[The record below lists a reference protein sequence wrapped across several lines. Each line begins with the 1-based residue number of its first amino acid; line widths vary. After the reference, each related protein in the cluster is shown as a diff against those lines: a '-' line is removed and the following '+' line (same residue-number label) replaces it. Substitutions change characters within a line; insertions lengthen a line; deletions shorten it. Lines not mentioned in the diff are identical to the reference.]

1 MKYRD
6 LIQFEPVVD
15 IIQLRQADQRAR
27 AEQLVS
33 TYVISD
39 RMTDVILHRILPSL
53 RFDLD
58 RPGDGLFVVG
68 NYGTG
73 KSHLMAWITAIAE
86 YPDLLERVTHP
97 AVTEGFNPI
106 AGNFKVVRQ
115 ETGATEK
122 NLRDIILED
131 LEKHLIDMGVAYH
144 FPSMEKASNNK
155 DLLIEM
161 MREFQ
166 KVYPGYG
173 LLVAMDE
180 LLDYLR
186 GRKDQQLALD
196 LNFLRE
202 LGEACEISPFRFIA
216 GIQES
221 LFDSPRF
228 QFAADSIRRVKARF
242 EQVRIV
248 REDMAYVVSR
258 RLLAKSDAQK
268 QQVRKHLEK
277 FTALYMAMAEHLDEY
292 IDLFPIHPAYLE
304 IFERVTVVE
313 KRDLLKALS
322 RQMESKLGLEVPAN
336 ETGLLSFDEYWA
348 ILNEDPSYRSVP
360 EIREVQ
366 DKARVLQDRIKT
378 APNMRDYRPAA
389 MRVIAALAVHR
400 LTLTDL
406 YAPVGLTPGEL
417 RDQLCL
423 YLPIPEDN
431 ADFLLTTV
439 ESVLR
444 EISRTVNGQF
454 ISRNPEND
462 QYYLDLKKDIDF
474 DALIEQRAQSLDVE
488 QLNRYF
494 FDMLSRGLELNESSY
509 VPGFRIWPRELPW
522 AGQGM
527 TRWGYLFLGAPNERS
542 TAQPERDFYLHFLAP
557 YGEEKTELS
566 QKPDEIFFWMSQ
578 RNADFDQ
585 AMRRYAGA
593 KEMSAISSGSNKE
606 QYERKADQ
614 ARLILN
620 NWLRDNLTRVILIQY
635 KGKQASVPEALTRF
649 HLNMRDLS
657 LRDQVFRL
665 ASAFLGEYFIAQYPQ
680 YPRFNGFEFT
690 MDTMPQAAE
699 AAIRAIAG
707 NAATRPA
714 QIVLDGLNLAH
725 MENGLLEFTTENS
738 QYAQYILERL
748 YKLPEEKV
756 INRSELIQG
765 VRDAERDTQFG
776 LELEWFMVVLIA
788 LVRQG
793 EISMNLPGIR
803 IDSSNLDEAV
813 RVGLPTLIRFNA
825 ISRPKPIP
833 EQSLRALF
841 EGLDLNADLIS
852 DSRSH
857 ELAISQLKF
866 AVDQEL
872 NRVVIMMDN
881 LREGPRY
888 WRESLLEPLELQ
900 QLRKEMADYKNFL
913 SALQPLNSPG
923 KLRNFTLGQGE
934 VRHELR
940 SRKKAQEIN
949 HLFEVVGA
957 LAASL
962 DYIYQAEIT
971 LPADDPWQSEAAK
984 GRTEHIALLRS
995 SASAPGNGLLARL
1008 KGSLANLQDA
1018 YIQRYLDLH
1027 CRARLDS
1034 AQDAEKKRITSDT
1047 RWGQLRALS
1056 GVDFL
1061 NRVELQK
1068 LEERL
1073 TDLKS
1078 CPTLTVADLRSR
1090 PFCSSC
1096 GFVPRTHTI
1105 TTSAGEQLQQGSN
1118 DFGQLYV
1125 KWVNGLRENLK
1136 SESSLANL
1144 ALIPEKERKEI
1155 SAFIETGTLPERM
1168 TERFISALR
1177 DTLQGLEK
1185 VAIEGADL
1193 LLALTRPGMPCTSEE
1208 FENRFRG
1215 FLRPILEGKDPTK
1228 IRIQIDW

>member
-1 MKYRD
+1 MKYRE
-6 LIQFEPVVD
+6 LIQFEPVID

-53 RFDLD
+53 RCDMD

-97 AVTEGFNPI
+97 AVIEGFKPI
-106 AGNFKVVRQ
+106 AGKFKVVRQ

-131 LEKHLIDMGVAYH
+131 LEKHLNDMGVTFH

-155 DLLIEM
+155 DLLIDM

-166 KVYPGYG
+166 KVFPGYG

-258 RLLAKSDAQK
+258 RLLAKTDVQK
-268 QQVRKHLEK
+268 QQIRKHLEK

-366 DKARVLQDRIKT
+366 DKARVLQDRVKT

-389 MRVIAALAVHR
+389 MRVIAGLAVHR

-423 YLPIPEDN
+423 YLPIPEDD

-474 DALIEQRAQSLDVE
+474 DSLIEQRAQSLDVE

-494 FDMLSRGLELNESSY
+494 FDVLSRGLELNESTY

-527 TRWGYLFLGAPNERS
+527 TRRGYIFLGAPNERS

-557 YGEEKTELS
+557 YGDEKAELT
-566 QKPDEIFFWMSQ
+566 QKPDEIFFWLSKS
-578 RNADFDQ
+578 NADFDQ
-585 AMRRYAGA
+585 TMHRYAGA

-606 QYERKADQ
+606 QYERKAGQ
-614 ARLILN
+614 ELLSLVKL
-620 NWLRDNLTRVILIQY
+620 LRDNITRVISIQY
-635 KGKQASVPEALTRF
+635 KGIQVSVPQALSQF
-649 HLNMRDLS
+649 HLNIRDLS
-657 LRDQVFRL
+657 LRDQFFRL
-665 ASAFLGEYFIAQYPQ
+665 ASEFLGEHFKEKYPH

-690 MDTMPQAAE
+690 TDTMPQAVE

-725 MENGLLEFTTENS
+725 MENSQLEFTTENS

-748 YKLPEEKV
+748 YKLPEDKV
-756 INRSELIQG
+756 INRSDLIQG
-765 VRDAERDTQFG
+765 GRDAERDMQFR
-776 LELEWFMVVLIA
+776 LEPEWFLVVLVA

-793 EISMNLPGIR
+793 EISLNLPGIR

-813 RVGLPTLIRFNA
+813 RVGLPMLLRFNA

-841 EGLDLNADLIS
+841 EAIDLNADLIS
-852 DSRSH
+852 DARSH

-872 NRVVIMMDN
+872 NRVVILLDN
-881 LREGPRY
+881 LREGPHY

-900 QLRKEMADYKNFL
+900 HLRKEMTDYKNFL
-913 SALQPLNSPG
+913 SSLQPLNSPG

-934 VRHELR
+934 VRHEMR
-940 SRKKAQEIN
+940 SRKNAQEIN
-949 HLFEVVGA
+949 YLFEVVGA
-957 LAASL
+957 LATAL

-971 LPADDPWQSEAAK
+971 LPADDAWQSEAA
-984 GRTEHIALLRS
+984 RFRMEHIALLRS
-995 SASAPGNGLLARL
+995 SASVPGNGLLARL

-1018 YIQRYLDLH
+1018 YIQRYLELH
-1027 CRARLDS
+1027 RKARLDS

-1068 LEERL
+1068 LEVRL

-1078 CPTLTVADLRSR
+1078 CPSLSVTDLRSR

-1096 GFVPRTHTI
+1096 GFVPRTHSITI
-1105 TTSAGEQLQQGSN
+1105 SAGEQLQQVSN
-1118 DFGQLYV
+1118 DFGQLYL

-1136 SESSLANL
+1136 SQSSLANL

-1155 SAFIETGTLPERM
+1155 TAFIDSGMLPERM
-1168 TERFISALR
+1168 AERFISALR